1 MYRGSSSRGSFS
13 GRGSRGVSRG
23 GFRGNNYRIRQTNPV
38 PSSAPNSVPV
48 ATDNGVGTLN
58 PNGVSP
64 IGGSARG
71 GGSAGRGGSSRGGHN
86 GVFYG
91 SANFHCYNCV
101 AQQNLVCDH
110 CFLCGSSGHQ
120 SYQCPLN

>member
-1 MYRGSSSRGSFS
+1 MYRGSSTRGSFS

-23 GFRGNNYRIRQTNPV
+23 GFRGNNYRIRQTIPV
-38 PSSAPNSVPV
+38 VSSAPNSVPV
-48 ATDNGVGTLN
+48 ATDNGAGTLN
-58 PNGVSP
+58 PDGVSP

-71 GGSAGRGGSSRGGHN
+71 GGLAGRGSSRGGHN

-91 SANFHCYNCV
+91 SANFHCNNCI